1 MANDSGQPGSPVPN
15 DRWDKLVRIHNHAK
29 TVFLLAEEFD
39 RSFRHFLQPIREL
52 RDALEHII
60 RAQAAERGINEEAE
74 TKEPGYV
81 AHSYDKAIGHE
92 YRAFFDVADWFSVCI
107 RERITKLM
115 KPFSQECIVA
125 VLPDYY
131 SSIRPRVDQICK
143 EIATIR
149 CRKDIAKGNDV
160 LAEVTKYREAID
172 ELLALYE
179 RLQVHVPAM
188 VEWRRKK
195 WRGGLFA
202 WFIGILTAVVT
213 AWVLIRLGLLK
224 P

>member
-1 MANDSGQPGSPVPN
+1 
-15 DRWDKLVRIHNHAK
+15 
-29 TVFLLAEEFD
+29 
-39 RSFRHFLQPIREL
+39 
-52 RDALEHII
+52 
-60 RAQAAERGINEEAE
+60 
-74 TKEPGYV
+74 
-81 AHSYDKAIGHE
+81 
-92 YRAFFDVADWFSVCI
+92 
-107 RERITKLM
+107 M

-125 VLPDYY
+125 VLPDFFPT
-131 SSIRPRVDQICK
+131 IRPRVDQICK

-195 WRGGLFA
+195 WRDGLFA
-202 WFIGILTAVVT
+202 WFIGILTAVVS